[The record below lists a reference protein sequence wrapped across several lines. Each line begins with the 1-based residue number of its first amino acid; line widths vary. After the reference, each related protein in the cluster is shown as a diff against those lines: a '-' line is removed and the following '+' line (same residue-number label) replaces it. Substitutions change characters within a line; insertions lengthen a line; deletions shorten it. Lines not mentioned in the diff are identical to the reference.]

1 MMFSDLHFSEISLV
15 GTRKW
20 AECMRGQKWKT
31 AWPFTVT
38 QESNSDESLGRR
50 NQAVNVQGLLGIAL
64 NL

>member
-20 AECMRGQKWKT
+20 AEYMRGQKWKT

-38 QESNSDESLGRR
+38 QESNSDESLGRW
-50 NQAVNVQGLLGIAL
+50 NQAVNVQELR
-64 NL
+64 